1 MSRVLLLQPSMGNYY
16 RRSPVRGAVTLSPP
30 LNLAI
35 LAGALENAGHQVQ
48 VWDLES
54 KPRPRLEEDIKSWG
68 PHVVGVTMRTP
79 GFGEGKGLASAA
91 RRACPKARI
100 VAGGPH
106 ASTCP
111 DDVVGPH
118 TDFDVAVRGEG
129 EQAIV
134 AIANNAPLQTISGL
148 HWCDHLGVE
157 AGQTEDGTYLEN
169 LDELPM
175 PAWHHFDVP
184 RYSRRS
190 LVAPVVPVADLES
203 SRGCLAKCVYCT
215 KDVFGRTFRM
225 HSPEGLVDRIEHA
238 VGHGF
243 RAFNLVDDSFTM
255 RLPRAKAVCQTL
267 IDRNLQV
274 PWTTTNGLR
283 VANVD
288 QEFFHLAKR
297 SGLYLVAF
305 GFESADDATL
315 KAIKKGATTK
325 QARRAVA
332 WAKAAGLT
340 TVGYFMIGLPGDTE
354 KSMRDTANFAAS
366 LGLDY
371 AKFSITMP
379 LPGTPLWNDWAPLMK
394 PGFDW
399 EFSFHRQASE
409 WFDHPDLSWP
419 QIESG
424 VRYAYRTF
432 YGRPRWIGRW
442 LKRSVRT
449 GELWSQVAQSGAW
462 AIRMSAQGLRSAG

>member
-1 MSRVLLLQPSMGNYY
+1 MGNYY

-35 LAGALENAGHQVQ
+35 LAGALERAGHQVAI
-48 VWDLES
+48 WDLES
-54 KPRPRLEEDIKSWG
+54 RPRESLIQDIRDWA
-68 PHVVGVTMRTP
+68 PALVGVTMRTP
-79 GFGEGKGLASAA
+79 GFGEGKSLARAA
-91 RRACPKARI
+91 KAACPTART

-111 DDVVGPH
+111 DDVVDES
-118 TDFDVAVRGEG
+118 TDFDIAVRGEG
-129 EQAIV
+129 EQALV
-134 AIANNAPLQTISGL
+134 ALADDRPLESIPGIHWGAHRGL
-148 HWCDHLGVE
+148 D
-157 AGQTEDGTYLEN
+157 AGQTGDAPYLET
-169 LDELPM
+169 LDDLPF
-175 PAWHHFDVP
+175 PAWHHFDVH

-225 HSPEGLVDRIEHA
+225 HSADGLVDRVEHA

-255 RLPRAKAVCQTL
+255 RLKRAKDVCQAL
-267 IDRNLQV
+267 LDRGLQV

-288 QEFFHLAKR
+288 ADFFHMAKR

-305 GFESADDATL
+305 GFESADDDTL
-315 KAIKKGATTK
+315 KAIKKGATVK
-325 QARRAVA
+325 QARRAVQ

-340 TVGYFMIGLPGDTE
+340 TVGYFMVGLPGDTE

-366 LGLDY
+366 LDLDY

-379 LPGTPLWNDWAPLMK
+379 LPGTPLWDEWAPRMK

-409 WFDHPDLSWP
+409 WFDHPDLTWP

-424 VRYAYRTF
+424 VRFAYRTF
-432 YGRPRWIGRW
+432 YGRPQWIGRW

-462 AIRMSAQGLRSAG
+462 ALRMSAQGLRSAG